1 MDEGPKRRMVQGAAR
16 LLAERGLQE
25 TTFSK
30 VLALTGAPRGSI
42 YYHFPEGKDQL
53 VAQALAFSSEGVLE
67 RLEGLRGLPGDQV
80 AAAFFGMWRQLLV
93 HGDYRIGCAA
103 AAVTVATNSPDLRA
117 TTADVFR
124 AWAAKLGELLVAGGV
139 PEEAASATANLLISA
154 TEGAVLISR
163 ARGEI
168 GPFDETADAL
178 ESYVRGLLVDAQKT
192 A

>member
-1 MDEGPKRRMVQGAAR
+1 MDEGPKRRMVEGAAR
-16 LLAERGLQE
+16 LLAEHGLQE

-67 RLEGLRGLPGDQV
+67 RLESLRGLPGDQV

-93 HGDYRIGCAA
+93 QGDYRIGCSA
-103 AAVTVATNSPDLRA
+103 AAVTVATDSPDLRA

-139 PEEAASATANLLISA
+139 PDEAGSATANLLISA

-163 ARGEI
+163 ARGELE
-168 GPFDETADAL
+168 PFDQTADAL
-178 ESYVRGLLVDAQKT
+178 ESYVRGLLLNAGKGT
-192 A
+192 